1 MMASGRRFD
10 PRLYQIAVLALL
22 LAYGALALDFD
33 VRPLQCGTI
42 LATALGVQLACSRA
56 AGLPRFDPRSALI
69 SALSLCLLLRTNDLW
84 AAAAAATV
92 AIGSKFVVRVRG
104 KHLFNPTNIALV
116 LLIACTDR
124 VWVSPGQ
131 WGSVAYFA
139 FLVAC
144 LGGLVVTRASRADVT
159 VAFAAAYAA
168 LLVARSTW
176 LGEPMAIP
184 VHRLENGALV
194 IFTFFMISDPRTTP
208 DSRAGRFAFGA
219 IVALVACYIQFRLYR
234 TNALLWSLACCAP
247 LVPLLDV
254 VLPGRRHAWPSLTTA
269 PIPGGSYEAL
279 AGSHLA
285 RRPDL
290 VVR

>member
-1 MMASGRRFD
+1 MIPRGARLD

-33 VRPLQCGTI
+33 VRPLQCGAI
-42 LATALGVQLACSRA
+42 LATALGVQLACARV
-56 AGLPRFDPRSALI
+56 AGMRNDPRSALI

-84 AAAAAATV
+84 VAAAAATI

-159 VAFAAAYAA
+159 LAFATAYAA
-168 LLVARSTW
+168 LVVLIWWSADTLSAFCGFYVCKADTRLFNQASQVVLVRDDDRTV
-176 LGEPMAIP
+176 LTMANDFKGDPREFAVVIP
-184 VHRLENGALV
+184 VPTVLERGQIHIGDKALIEHLDAYSAPRL
-194 IFTFFMISDPRTTP
+194 
-208 DSRAGRFAFGA
+208 
-219 IVALVACYIQFRLYR
+219 
-234 TNALLWSLACCAP
+234 
-247 LVPLLDV
+247 
-254 VLPGRRHAWPSLTTA
+254 
-269 PIPGGSYEAL
+269 
-279 AGSHLA
+279 
-285 RRPDL
+285 
-290 VVR
+290 